1 MIDHNRQSWSM
12 TKHFRR
18 GVLWLTILDA
28 PVRLADHALY
38 IGEKCPYCRCYSIL
52 YFSEFQ
58 KKVFFQF
65 ARLEK
70 KLDRL
75 AKQYEPNIS
84 EYHLVQMS
92 TLDEFD
98 ELEVKIT
105 EENERKLLVRH
116 IHS

>member
-1 MIDHNRQSWSM
+1 MGNYIGCACQ
-12 TKHFRR
+12 
-18 GVLWLTILDA
+18 
-28 PVRLADHALY
+28 ALY
-38 IGEKCPYCRCYSIL
+38 IGEKCPYCRCYSIS

-98 ELEVKIT
+98 EFEVKFEVEWGFYALSASKAIFRAKT
-105 EENERKLLVRH
+105 YNE
-116 IHS
+116 